1 MSSIKKK
8 LHKKLSGVS
17 LSLSPSVANSNE
29 GTPRSNSVSFLKLCK
44 YPHLNRLRLPEE
56 KFIHFGSEIYKEEYK
71 DEITEKL
78 NDYLDPNNLESTYQ
92 YYYGS
97 QTSLHNFGYTPG
109 DTRVS
114 SRVVS
119 RLNSLSSLK
128 EGKVLPLQATNSLS
142 GNRTSSLHHRDSASP
157 SGSFTN
163 GGIGRNR
170 YASGSSFFSKFM
182 TKSTPVGEISENF
195 EYEYSFNNVK
205 IINKE
210 LSYYIIF

>member
-17 LSLSPSVANSNE
+17 LSLSPSIASNDN
-29 GTPRSNSVSFLKLCK
+29 TPRSNSVSFLKLCK
-44 YPHLNRLRLPEE
+44 YPHLNRLRLPED

-71 DEITEKL
+71 DDITEKL

-109 DTRVS
+109 DTRIS

-119 RLNSLSSLK
+119 RLNSLSSLR

-142 GNRTSSLHHRDSASP
+142 GICMLP
-157 SGSFTN
+157 
-163 GGIGRNR
+163 
-170 YASGSSFFSKFM
+170 
-182 TKSTPVGEISENF
+182 
-195 EYEYSFNNVK
+195 
-205 IINKE
+205 
-210 LSYYIIF
+210 